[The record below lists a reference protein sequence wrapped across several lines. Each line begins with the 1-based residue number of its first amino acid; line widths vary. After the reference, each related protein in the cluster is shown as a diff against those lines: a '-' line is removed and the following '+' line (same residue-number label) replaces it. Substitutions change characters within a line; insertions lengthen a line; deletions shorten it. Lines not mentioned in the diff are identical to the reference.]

1 METWFWIV
9 GWFLSI
15 LTITGNGFIIFL
27 VTSKRNL
34 RTKTNAFVVS
44 LALADLCVGITV
56 VPTLFVC
63 NKVAGCNSEDNMM
76 YIVRNFFAF
85 ASVMNLCSL
94 VLDRFIAVV
103 QPLKYLSLMTRRRI
117 IQMLSL
123 SWSLPFVS
131 RAFYALPQL
140 VESPFGLKFLSIL
153 TLIIFEFLPTII
165 CVFCFL
171 SMLQIL
177 CKHDQTTRL
186 LAKQLSF
193 NQKFSRKK
201 REKSV
206 VIMTGVVVGIFL
218 LCYSLYM
225 RCSFV
230 YLFSDGPKPCNDVH
244 YKIPILVLNSAV
256 NPLAYSFFKRDVK
269 KEIKRR
275 IWCAK

>member
-103 QPLKYLSLMTRRRI
+103 QPLRYLSLMTRRRI

-123 SWSLPFVS
+123 SWSLP
-131 RAFYALPQL
+131 
-140 VESPFGLKFLSIL
+140 
-153 TLIIFEFLPTII
+153 
-165 CVFCFL
+165 
-171 SMLQIL
+171 
-177 CKHDQTTRL
+177 
-186 LAKQLSF
+186 
-193 NQKFSRKK
+193 
-201 REKSV
+201 
-206 VIMTGVVVGIFL
+206 
-218 LCYSLYM
+218 
-225 RCSFV
+225 
-230 YLFSDGPKPCNDVH
+230 DGPKPCNDVY